1 MKKIELKIIGL
12 SYSQSH
18 VGSYI
23 LVLGEM
29 KGDTKLPIII
39 KSHDAQF
46 IATKLEG
53 VKINRPTTW
62 DIIHNITENLNAT
75 LKRVYISNVLEGVFY
90 TKLIF
95 DGDQGGFELDA
106 SIGDA
111 ISLSCVYNCPV
122 YCSQEV
128 LDISGIKMDENGII
142 TDDQEEYNHRDRG
155 SLVTVPIENLEK
167 MLQKAIDN
175 EEYEIASQLRDR
187 IAELKTKNK

>member
-12 SYSQSH
+12 SYSQGQ

-46 IATKLEG
+46 IATKIEG
-53 VKINRPTTW
+53 VKIPRPTLW
-62 DIIHNITENLNAT
+62 DIVANLTKNLNAT
-75 LKRVYISNVLEGVFY
+75 MKRVYISNVLEGVFY

-95 DGDQGGFELDA
+95 DSDQGSFELDA
-106 SIGDA
+106 SVGDA
-111 ISLSCVYNCPV
+111 ICLSCVYNCPI

-128 LDISGIKMDENGII
+128 LDISGIKMDDNGVIS
-142 TDDQEEYNHRDRG
+142 DEQEEHNHRDRG
-155 SLVTVPIENLEK
+155 AITTVPIENLEK
-167 MLQKAIDN
+167 MLQKAIEN

-187 IAELKTKNK
+187 ITELKNK